1 MGLPLT
7 VHGVGI
13 AHIGIEKGAENG
25 FRSVGHL
32 PGGGQQP
39 LFGGGEG
46 VLSSAALVVQVAA
59 VPLQSRGGLV
69 EALQGLLGNGHDLG
83 GGEAER
89 GTDGGEH
96 AHELANHGLIGGV
109 AGVLVRL
116 AHGVV
121 GQQLA
126 LAVHLLYQVQKCAEG
141 LAALAQL
148 SGKGGG
154 LRLSGR
160 QGGQCLLPAFIR
172 GVQVLQRPGILLGD
186 LVAGTN
192 GFGIRHSETSIYFYG
207 AIIPHNAQ
215 ISNGLEN
222 YSLHCIFIHI
232 MVYCSRVIV

>member
-1 MGLPLT
+1 MGLSLA

-13 AHIGIEKGAENG
+13 AHIGVEKGAENG
-25 FRSVGHL
+25 FRERWPS
-32 PGGGQQP
+32 PRRPQQP

-59 VPLQSRGGLV
+59 VPLQPRGGLV

-126 LAVHLLYQVQKCAEG
+126 LAVHVLYQVQECAEG
-141 LAALAQL
+141 LAAFAQL

-154 LRLSGR
+154 FSLSGR
-160 QGGQCLLPAFIR
+160 QGGQGLLPALIR
-172 GVQVLQRPGILLGD
+172 GYRSSSAQVSSWGIWSRARMVSEFDIVKPPFIFMEPLYHTMHKFPMAWEIILCIVFLFILWYIVPG
-186 LVAGTN
+186 
-192 GFGIRHSETSIYFYG
+192 
-207 AIIPHNAQ
+207 
-215 ISNGLEN
+215 
-222 YSLHCIFIHI
+222 
-232 MVYCSRVIV
+232 